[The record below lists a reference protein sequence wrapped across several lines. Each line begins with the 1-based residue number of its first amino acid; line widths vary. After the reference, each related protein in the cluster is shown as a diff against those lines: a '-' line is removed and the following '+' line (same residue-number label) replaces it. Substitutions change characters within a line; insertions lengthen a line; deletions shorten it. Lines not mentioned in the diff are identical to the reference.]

1 MTPAIEALKK
11 LGIVHGVHRYEV
23 SGDEEVTYGEA
34 VAMAIG
40 ADPASVF
47 KTLIA
52 QLNSGGL
59 VVAIVPVTSTLDL
72 RALAS
77 AAGAKSAAMAA
88 PLAAERSSGYVTGGI
103 SPFGQRKRLRTFIDG
118 SAQGLE
124 VVFVSAGR
132 RGLQMSLAT
141 PDLVRACSATV
152 VPDLAR

>member
-11 LGIVHGVHRYEV
+11 LGIVHRVHRYEV

-34 VAMAIG
+34 VATAIG

-124 VVFVSAGR
+124 IIFVSAGR

-152 VPDLAR
+152 VADLAR